1 MSRPIE
7 FRFLSDVADF
17 LRDTKKVE
25 VTVDDLADA
34 LNAVSKDAPDLERKL
49 ARAMR
54 EAGKDAES
62 LERALKDVGKAGDT
76 AGDKMG
82 DSISKGAKKA
92 GDSAE
97 KELGDGGRRAGESFM
112 SNLGE
117 GVGQGGGSVQDLIAG
132 TLGDLVQDASGPVGA
147 AVAAGAVLGTLVWQS
162 FAAQKEAEKL
172 ATANVFEAFD
182 EITGELDRRA
192 LLRTSF
198 AELGGGE
205 LSQGLQ
211 DAARY
216 AKATGLSMGEI
227 ADLITG
233 EITPGTDEMR
243 RNLQSQQES
252 LEKQVTQQGYVTDEN
267 LAQLEA
273 YKELLATTDLQRTA
287 LEGAVD
293 GQKAWRDAVSETGAN
308 ADQLLDTLNDSIA
321 AAAEIGSGDVGLDEL
336 LDKAADLGW
345 EMLTAEE
352 QARIIGSNN
361 PHVAKIKQQAED
373 VNTALANSKTTLENM
388 PKSSLNWVRRD
399 AFDVNEQI
407 ASARR
412 QLDELANKKIPDKT
426 FKIRP
431 EVQALAGPLGAFV
444 MKYLV

>member
-62 LERALKDVGKAGDT
+62 LERALKDVGKAADASGDRF
-76 AGDKMG
+76 
-82 DSISKGAKKA
+82 DSISKGARKA

-97 KELGDGGRRAGESFM
+97 KEMGDGGRRAGESFM

-117 GVGQGGGSVQDLIAG
+117 GVGQGGGSVQDLISG
-132 TLGDLVQDASGPVGA
+132 FLGDLVQDASTPMGAAAGLGLGLGA
-147 AVAAGAVLGTLVWQS
+147 AVWTY
-162 FAAQKEAEKL
+162 FAAEKESKAK
-172 ATANVFEAFD
+172 AITAIFETFD
-182 EITGELDRRA
+182 QITGEIDEKA
-192 LLRTSF
+192 LLLTSVM
-198 AELGGGE
+198 ELGGGN
-205 LSQGLQ
+205 LDQGWL
-211 DAARY
+211 DAAKY
-216 AKATGLSMGEI
+216 AKLTGIAIDDIYEAIKGGVNPATEKTVALLEEQRALGVMGAENQAEI
-227 ADLITG
+227 YVAAEELL
-233 EITPGTDEMR
+233 GTI
-243 RNLQSQQES
+243 
-252 LEKQVTQQGYVTDEN
+252 EKQRVATEGATEAARIQKEAMVSTGAG
-267 LAQLEA
+267 AQ
-273 YKELLATTDLQRTA
+273 ELLDL
-287 LEGAVD
+287 
-293 GQKAWRDAVSETGAN
+293 
-308 ADQLLDTLNDSIA
+308 LNESID

-352 QARIIGSNN
+352 QARLIGSNN

-407 ASARR
+407 ASAKR